1 MIKLQIQS
9 DKEDGVIDIIRAAI
23 SAEIKRL
30 EIGLRKTNMQI
41 EKFETEYNVTSEIF
55 KKEFSAEN
63 LKKEDQEYIEW
74 AGELK
79 IREKI
84 TEDQRKLKEIEYVA
98 H

>member
-30 EIGLRKTNMQI
+30 EIGLNRTTKQI
-41 EKFETEYNVTSEIF
+41 EKFETEYNVTSEVF
-55 KKEFSAEN
+55 QKEFSAEN
-63 LKKEDQEYIEW
+63 MKKGDREYIEW

-84 TEDQRKLKEIEYVA
+84 VEDLSKLKEIEYVA

>member
-9 DKEDGVIDIIRAAI
+9 DKEDGIIDIIRAAI

-30 EIGLRKTNMQI
+30 EIGLRKTNTQI
-41 EKFETEYNVTSEIF
+41 EKFETEYKVTSEVF
-55 KKEFSAEN
+55 QKEFSAEN
-63 LKKEDQEYIEW
+63 LKKGDQEYIEW
-74 AGELK
+74 AGKLK

-84 TEDQRKLKEIEYVA
+84 TEDLRKLKEIEYVT